1 MILLADSGS
10 TKTDWLSYDGE
21 VVQFQSAG
29 FNPFYQS
36 SEIILAGL
44 RNEVA
49 PKVKS
54 TVDRVFFYGAG
65 CADEASSR
73 PIKEALTTVF
83 PFAKSIEVNSDL
95 LAAARALCQNE
106 AGIACILGT
115 GSNNCLYDG
124 REIINNIGSL
134 GFWLGDEGSGGY
146 LGKQLVVRYLHGELP
161 TALHE
166 DFARTYPSVS
176 RLFVLDRAYK
186 QPFPNRF
193 FAGFTPFLSR
203 HASNPFVHDYLTA
216 AFGAFLETYVCKHP
230 DASAFPVHFTGS
242 IAHYF
247 EAALQGAITEKGLR
261 MGHIHKSP
269 MQGLLCFHQTND
281 IL

>member
-10 TKTDWLSYDGE
+10 TKTDWLLYDTE
-21 VVQFQSAG
+21 VVTFQSAG

-36 SEIILAGL
+36 IEEILKGL
-44 RNEVA
+44 QHEVV
-49 PKVKS
+49 PNIKGS
-54 TVDRVFFYGAG
+54 IDSLFFYGAG
-65 CADEASSR
+65 CADEISSR
-73 PIKEALTTVF
+73 PITEALAATF
-83 PFAKSIEVNSDL
+83 PSVKTIEVNSDL

-124 REIINNIGSL
+124 EKIINNIGSL

-161 TALHE
+161 TELQE
-166 DFARTYPSVS
+166 DFASTYPAVS
-176 RLFVLDRAYK
+176 RLMVLDRAYK

-203 HASNPFVHDYLTA
+203 HASHPFVHKNLTD

-230 DASAFPVHFTGS
+230 NASTFPVHFTGS
-242 IAHYF
+242 IAYYF
-247 EAALQGAITEKGLR
+247 ETVLREITTKKGLQ
-261 MGHIHKSP
+261 MGSTQRSP
-269 MQGLLCFHQTND
+269 MHGLLCYHQTVD
-281 IL
+281 I